1 MPQPLPLCKFLWKDI
16 LCSLTATIAIL
27 LQLITCSNVYITVLL
42 YLEPNSA
49 PKNAGIVQNSVST
62 QRVAPLKAAT
72 LEAVSD
78 LNVHCKL

>member
-1 MPQPLPLCKFLWKDI
+1 M
-16 LCSLTATIAIL
+16 
-27 LQLITCSNVYITVLL
+27 YIFCLL
-42 YLEPNSA
+42 YLDFNSA

-62 QRVAPLKAAT
+62 QRVVPLKAAT